1 MTTTHIK
8 PTIGRIVYYR
18 GKDGETRA
26 AIVTAVNGDFN
37 LNLFVFPQE
46 IKDAD
51 MGLYANVTH
60 ADPEIEPGCF
70 PSWHWMPYQKEQAA
84 KHAGA
89 TEAATGGIGGV
100 SGSTYDPAEQQA
112 YIQRHQRE
120 QALHLAISTRQ
131 QHETTADVLD
141 NAAKLL
147 SFMQGGA

>member
-37 LNLFVFPQE
+37 LNLFVFPRE
-46 IKDAD
+46 ITDSD
-51 MGLYANVTH
+51 LGVYANVTH

-84 KHAGA
+84 KQV
-89 TEAATGGIGGV
+89 EAASTSVGQLVGN
-100 SGSTYDPAEQQA
+100 TYDPAEQQA

-120 QALHLAISTRQ
+120 TAMHMAITAREGGATTGEVLEAAAQFLA
-131 QHETTADVLD
+131 
-141 NAAKLL
+141 
-147 SFMQGGA
+147 FMQGGA